1 MKRKGPHA
9 NARYRQV
16 AEAYKRVNGDIAA
29 LAAEFN
35 LSRDRL
41 SADLHLA
48 RKYGLVPQVTQDT
61 VRWVT
66 ETAKISDLTVGQRS
80 DLLNA
85 LGIDLV
91 KRLVA
96 ECPPG
101 VPLMVYI
108 AAIVKDACA
117 DDAV

>member
-9 NARYRQV
+9 NARYRKV
-16 AEAYKRVNGDIAA
+16 AEAYKRVNGDIAR
-29 LAAEFN
+29 LMVE
-35 LSRDRL
+35 LDMPRDL
-41 SADLHLA
+41 IHADLHRA
-48 RKYGLVPQVTQDT
+48 RYHGLVPPVTQDAA
-61 VRWVT
+61 RWAT
-66 ETAKISDLTVGQRS
+66 EHARISDLTVGQRS
-80 DLLNA
+80 DLLDA

-91 KRLVA
+91 KRLA
-96 ECPPG
+96 GECPAG